1 MNSRMYHQVEFTN
14 ELEIKLEK
22 IATIAK
28 KVAASVTETYKQ
40 LFKELGVELFVNVY
54 EPEKGW
60 FNKDSELTIQI
71 ALMEEGHLSDDEYI
85 PIWMIERKCFKPK
98 GLLDFESELELV
110 KELEE
115 TIETLYS
122 TFETLNKSRLE

>member
-1 MNSRMYHQVEFTN
+1 MNSRMYHHAAFTN
-14 ELEIKLEK
+14 ELEIMLER

-28 KVAASVTETYKQ
+28 KVAANVTETYKQ
-40 LFKELGVELFVNVY
+40 PFKELGVELFVIVY

-60 FNKDSELTIQI
+60 FDKDSELTIQI

-85 PIWMIERKCFKPK
+85 PIWTIERKWFKPK
-98 GLLDFESELELV
+98 GLLDFESELDLV

-122 TFETLNKSRLE
+122 TFS

>member
-28 KVAASVTETYKQ
+28 KVAANVTETYKQ
-40 LFKELGVELFVNVY
+40 LFKELGVELFVIVY

-85 PIWMIERKCFKPK
+85 PIWMIERKCLSQKVCWI
-98 GLLDFESELELV
+98 LRV
-110 KELEE
+110 
-115 TIETLYS
+115 
-122 TFETLNKSRLE
+122 N

>member
-1 MNSRMYHQVEFTN
+1 M
-14 ELEIKLEK
+14 
-22 IATIAK
+22 
-28 KVAASVTETYKQ
+28 
-40 LFKELGVELFVNVY
+40 FVNVY

-60 FNKDSELTIQI
+60 FDKDSELTIQI

-85 PIWMIERKCFKPK
+85 PIWTIERKWFKLK

-110 KELEE
+110 KEVEE

-122 TFETLNKSRLE
+122 TFS